1 MLPSDRYLAELLG
14 LTDEQFEFWRDEIR
28 KRAAEAPKPAVTAGA
43 IGFTAAQITILVLTA
58 ISIGVQIIGL
68 LLAPSA
74 PRRTGQLGQRRL
86 TGQSQSNLQS
96 LAPRAGFDAVQDVAA
111 IGEPIPVIY
120 AHCETIDGITYG
132 GVRANTT
139 VLWSQIWSLGGSQ
152 MVRAVFMLGEGRISG
167 IDPLGFAIG
176 NNSIGAYDLG
186 SSGANNSSARI
197 TIYHRPDGGRIAAG
211 DRIAGRTA
219 ANDPGNAANAG
230 GADVFM
236 ARGLGNT
243 YQAVFSAASKPST
256 STTFGVYS
264 LIGSNLGFKI
274 NPQLR
279 PQVTARLKPV
289 GSKGNAIVACDL
301 DQSVVVQRAKESAF
315 YSCRSGVISGSF
327 GAGGS
332 FTYRLDR
339 SSDYQTTFQS
349 AADGVTWTA
358 AVVVQSRPK
367 IYVQDSDT
375 RITGFE
381 FQNRMTLSAVS
392 VASGGDALEVA
403 ATFDVDTVLDK
414 LVDDNAARGQY
425 VVEYLIEVD
434 NGETDPKLKETI
446 QSAFVVTITVQR
458 NRSDQT
464 ITQTKD
470 GNGFVTDVEINPA
483 GVSNRYTFEGEFDDD
498 NTPATALTDPRRL
511 QALIVFPIEN
521 LNAAEETAADVAST
535 VAGRQK
541 AWDDAI
547 VVGDLYKFGSALAV
561 CSGRSPSDRIFVSDS
576 EDGANGTGITIDA
589 TFDVVRAGTA
599 ATVSTGTI
607 TADGLTTT
615 ARETATTGPHLLRC
629 ALAHVTTTNECRI
642 VEFGLRSTLAI
653 RIGGL
658 CNFRDTLTL
667 DEIDGRACL
676 FREGDKIKR
685 GRRVNVDQFQSG
697 VVSTSEERFSFF
709 RVSFREAGDA
719 AFTDL
724 APCFGVRS
732 GTEQPA
738 FNYLRL
744 EMPSLKRWEFRFEP
758 LSGWEIRS
766 GTATGDL
773 VVLDARLSSGVSGT
787 SGGVTWR
794 ANGETVSRVRSTF
807 TITTTRRNS
816 TIGIPRPDENNYLD
830 AWGKLA
836 EEFVS
841 VEAQST
847 AANGPEHEIVYV
859 NEIRENLSAP
869 QYTGIA
875 LLGVNARS
883 AFEWRQFSQLSA
895 YVTGGTEVRR
905 LLNSLTL
912 GPSHLLP
919 DLALDRLTNAKYGPN
934 AITDDLINLTNFQSA
949 AQWCRD
955 RRYFFD
961 GGVIIS
967 QESPRQWIADTAG
980 AMLLDF
986 REVGGRYDLVPFI
999 SFSAVTHKA
1008 LFTAGSIAEGSFQY
1022 ESVAP
1027 EDRQPARI
1035 SVKWRQERSST
1046 NPTSPGLFPEEREVL
1061 VREAAPHG
1069 SDSLPMEA
1077 IDLSDF
1083 CTNENHAIDVAK
1095 FTLRMRRFRDHTI
1108 RFKTTYDG
1116 LEGITTGVG
1125 PGDLI
1130 RVAMDATVYDQF
1142 NNGVVL
1148 ADGTVVSTTSLANG
1162 TYDVVSWS
1170 GTGTVNDA
1178 GTLTVSGGIGSPTGI
1193 VFTVKQVS
1201 TQVRTY
1207 QISRITPTEEGVYD
1221 VEAVHMPT
1229 NSSGILL
1236 VAADWDTAGAWVIQ
1250 R

>member
-28 KRAAEAPKPAVTAGA
+28 KRAAEAPKPAVTAG
-43 IGFTAAQITILVLTA
+43 IEFTAAQITILVLTA
-58 ISIGVQIIGL
+58 ISIGVQVIGL

-74 PRRTGQLGQRRL
+74 PRRTGQLGQRRV

-120 AHCETIDGITYG
+120 AHRETIDGVTYG
-132 GVRANTT
+132 GVRANTSL
-139 VLWSQIWSLGGSQ
+139 LWSQIWSLGGSQ
-152 MVRAVFMLGEGRISG
+152 MLRAVFMLGEGRLAS

-176 NNSIGAYDLG
+176 DNSIGAYDLG

-219 ANDPGNAANAG
+219 ANDPGNAANDG

-243 YQAVFSAASKPST
+243 YQPVFSAASKPST

-274 NPQLR
+274 SPQLR
-279 PQVTARLKPV
+279 PQVTVDRRPV
-289 GSKGNAIVACDL
+289 GSKGNAVVVCNL

-315 YSCRSGVISGSF
+315 YSSRSGVISGSF

-339 SSDYQTTFQS
+339 SSDDQTTFQS

-358 AVVVQSRPK
+358 AAVVESQPK
-367 IYVQDSDT
+367 IYAQDTDT
-375 RITGFE
+375 RITGFGFE
-381 FQNRMTLSAVS
+381 NRMTVSSVS
-392 VASGGDALEVA
+392 VASGGDALEVT
-403 ATFDVDTVLDK
+403 ATFDVDTVLAK
-414 LVDDNAARGQY
+414 LINENAARGQY
-425 VVEYLIEVD
+425 VVEYWIEVD

-446 QSAFVVTITVQR
+446 QSAFVVTITVLS
-458 NRSDQT
+458 NRTDQT
-464 ITQTKD
+464 T
-470 GNGFVTDVEINPA
+470 
-483 GVSNRYTFEGEFDDD
+483 SYTFEGEVDDD
-498 NTPATALTDPRRL
+498 SGPVNALIDPRRL

-521 LNAAEETAADVAST
+521 LNAFSETAADVAST

-561 CSGRSPSDRIFVSDS
+561 CSGRDPGDRIFVSDS

-589 TFDVVRAGTA
+589 TFDVVRPGAA
-599 ATVSTGTI
+599 ATVSTETI

-658 CNFRDTLTL
+658 CNFRDSLTL
-667 DEIDGRACL
+667 EEIDGRACL

-685 GRRVNVDQFQSG
+685 GQRPNVDQYQSG
-697 VVSTSEERFSFF
+697 VVNSPEERFSFF

-724 APCFGVRS
+724 APCFGVRG

-744 EMPSLKRWEFRFEP
+744 EMPSLKRWEYRFEP

-766 GTATGDL
+766 GTATGAL
-773 VVLDARLSSGVSGT
+773 VVLDARLSSDVSGT
-787 SGGVTWR
+787 SDGVTWR
-794 ANGETVSRVRSTF
+794 ANGETVGRSRSNF
-807 TITTTRRNS
+807 TITTTRRNES
-816 TIGIPRPDENNYLD
+816 IGIPRPDENNYLD

-836 EEFVS
+836 EAFVYE
-841 VEAQST
+841 EAQST

-859 NEIRENLSAP
+859 NEIRENPTAP

-883 AFEWRQFSQLSA
+883 AFEWRQFSQLSG

-905 LLNSLTL
+905 LLNSLSE
-912 GPSHLLP
+912 GPSHLQP
-919 DLALDRLTNAKYGPN
+919 DLALDRLTNPKYGPN
-934 AITDDLINLTNFQSA
+934 AISDDLINLANFQSA

-999 SFSAVTHKA
+999 TFGPVTHKA
-1008 LFTAGSIAEGSFQY
+1008 LFTAGNIAEGSFQY

-1046 NPTSPGLFPEEREVL
+1046 NPANPGLFPEEREVL

-1170 GTGTVNDA
+1170 GAGTVNDN
-1178 GTLTVSGGIGSPTGI
+1178 GTLTVSNGIGSPAGI

>member
-28 KRAAEAPKPAVTAGA
+28 KRAAEAPRPAVTAG
-43 IGFTAAQITILVLTA
+43 IEFTAAQITILVLTA
-58 ISIGVQIIGL
+58 ISIGVQVIGL

-120 AHCETIDGITYG
+120 AHRETIDGVTYG
-132 GVRANTT
+132 GVRANTSL
-139 VLWSQIWSLGGSQ
+139 LWSQIWSLGGSQ
-152 MVRAVFMLGEGRISG
+152 MLRAVFMLGEGRISS

-176 NNSIGAYDLG
+176 DNSIGAYDLG

-289 GSKGNAIVACDL
+289 GSSGNAIVACDL

-315 YSCRSGVISGSF
+315 YSSRSGVISGSF
-327 GAGGS
+327 GAGGA

-339 SSDYQTTFQS
+339 SSDDLTTFQS

-392 VASGGDALEVA
+392 VASGGDALEVT

-414 LVDDNAARGQY
+414 LVDENAARGQY

-446 QSAFVVTITVQR
+446 QSAFTVTITVQR

-464 ITQTKD
+464 IDQTKD
-470 GNGFVTDVEINPA
+470 GDGFVTDVEINPA
-483 GVSNRYTFEGEFDDD
+483 GVSNRYMFEGEFDDD

-561 CSGRSPSDRIFVSDS
+561 CSGRDPGDRIFVSDS

-615 ARETATTGPHLLRC
+615 ARQTATTGPHLLRC
-629 ALAHVTTTNECRI
+629 ALAHITTTNECRI

-685 GRRVNVDQFQSG
+685 GRRVNVDQYQSS
-697 VVSTSEERFSFF
+697 VVSTSEERFSFSVCRSAR
-709 RVSFREAGDA
+709 RVMLRSPTWRHVSACA
-719 AFTDL
+719 A
-724 APCFGVRS
+724 A
-732 GTEQPA
+732 
-738 FNYLRL
+738 
-744 EMPSLKRWEFRFEP
+744 
-758 LSGWEIRS
+758 
-766 GTATGDL
+766 
-773 VVLDARLSSGVSGT
+773 LSS
-787 SGGVTWR
+787 R
-794 ANGETVSRVRSTF
+794 RST
-807 TITTTRRNS
+807 TCGWRC
-816 TIGIPRPDENNYLD
+816 PR
-830 AWGKLA
+830 
-836 EEFVS
+836 
-841 VEAQST
+841 
-847 AANGPEHEIVYV
+847 
-859 NEIRENLSAP
+859 
-869 QYTGIA
+869 
-875 LLGVNARS
+875 
-883 AFEWRQFSQLSA
+883 
-895 YVTGGTEVRR
+895 
-905 LLNSLTL
+905 
-912 GPSHLLP
+912 
-919 DLALDRLTNAKYGPN
+919 
-934 AITDDLINLTNFQSA
+934 
-949 AQWCRD
+949 
-955 RRYFFD
+955 
-961 GGVIIS
+961 
-967 QESPRQWIADTAG
+967 
-980 AMLLDF
+980 
-986 REVGGRYDLVPFI
+986 
-999 SFSAVTHKA
+999 
-1008 LFTAGSIAEGSFQY
+1008 
-1022 ESVAP
+1022 
-1027 EDRQPARI
+1027 
-1035 SVKWRQERSST
+1035 
-1046 NPTSPGLFPEEREVL
+1046 
-1061 VREAAPHG
+1061 
-1069 SDSLPMEA
+1069 
-1077 IDLSDF
+1077 
-1083 CTNENHAIDVAK
+1083 
-1095 FTLRMRRFRDHTI
+1095 
-1108 RFKTTYDG
+1108 
-1116 LEGITTGVG
+1116 
-1125 PGDLI
+1125 
-1130 RVAMDATVYDQF
+1130 
-1142 NNGVVL
+1142 
-1148 ADGTVVSTTSLANG
+1148 
-1162 TYDVVSWS
+1162 
-1170 GTGTVNDA
+1170 
-1178 GTLTVSGGIGSPTGI
+1178 
-1193 VFTVKQVS
+1193 
-1201 TQVRTY
+1201 
-1207 QISRITPTEEGVYD
+1207 
-1221 VEAVHMPT
+1221 
-1229 NSSGILL
+1229 
-1236 VAADWDTAGAWVIQ
+1236 
-1250 R
+1250 